1 MFRVTR
7 YPMIS
12 KTESG
17 RVGYRKKYRVAGRV
31 RVPAGHWSH
40 DITKNLMGHRFTYRV
55 DPQISKMNCWTNSF
69 QSVWRFFYETSL
81 NDLFSDTRIWV
92 TWLWKALDVKLLTPG
107 QILGI
112 WVMWKVGGIKIECKR
127 ACNISVR
134 RYMEIDEKENFLVQR
149 SVHDNFPWEIFW
161 GWYPWNACSL
171 RIQCIQIQYIQ
182 MY

>member
-1 MFRVTR
+1 M
-7 YPMIS
+7 
-12 KTESG
+12 
-17 RVGYRKKYRVAGRV
+17 
-31 RVPAGHWSH
+31 VPVLSH

-69 QSVWRFFYETSL
+69 QSVWRFFDETSL

-127 ACNISVR
+127 ACNIFVCQ
-134 RYMEIDEKENFLVQR
+134 YTEIDKKKRIFGTTLRIWKFSIGNFFRGGIHRTLA
-149 SVHDNFPWEIFW
+149 H
-161 GWYPWNACSL
+161 
-171 RIQCIQIQYIQ
+171 RIQCIQIQYIH